1 MPEPTLTCKGLLHKL
16 FYTPMED
23 GKELIIKYQD
33 DIIYMVTTISLDA
46 GFDVEDEESVENV
59 AKLNALK
66 YYRKHNIL
74 YYNNHTKGKAE
85 TVINTFSFV
94 FHI

>member
-1 MPEPTLTCKGLLHKL
+1 
-16 FYTPMED
+16 MED

-74 YYNNHTKGKAE
+74 YYN
-85 TVINTFSFV
+85 ICRD
-94 FHI
+94 I